1 MSNGL
6 NKIIAV
12 AGVAALS
19 ACAAPEPPAPPG
31 FRDGSVP
38 IASAA
43 LFDLGRVAG
52 GWYVTERTPGDGG
65 CAASGFEI
73 QTAASGGISIRS
85 DCGGAPIEA
94 ALAGPGRLALP
105 EAVGPFAPGETWVLW
120 IDEGYRSAVLG
131 RPDGTAAILLDR
143 APVMPADRAAAAR
156 VVLDFNGY
164 DPDRLETRP

>member
-1 MSNGL
+1 MAL
-6 NKIIAV
+6 LL
-12 AGVAALS
+12 ALS
-19 ACAAPEPPAPPG
+19 ACASPEPEAPVY
-31 FRDGSVP
+31 RDRSVP

-43 LFDLGRVAG
+43 LFDPGRVSG

-65 CAASGFEI
+65 CAASEVEI
-73 QTAASGGISIRS
+73 RTAASGGLSILS
-85 DCGGAPIEA
+85 DCGGAPVTA

-120 IDEGYRSAVLG
+120 VDEGYRSAVLG
-131 RPDGTAAILLDR
+131 RPDGTAAFLLDR